1 MALSEDKFKQALDN
15 THIPVLILDNK
26 WHKLFKRSGTNQ
38 KIEELEAEL
47 TKLLK
52 RQGKLNNELKSL
64 KKIKSDLMKNI
75 VSNMDDAQTDS
86 QKQISDSKRLINESN
101 EKMEAYEDELLE
113 LPREIDRVNRELMLE
128 TMSICYDRLAEN
140 TDEIEKIAD
149 WIHEIRIQLKK
160 NIIKKQE
167 KEFQNANLYS
177 YMHDIFGP
185 DVMEIFDMRYEP
197 TIKKAEP
204 KEESKG

>member
-1 MALSEDKFKQALDN
+1 MWKFKSKKD
-15 THIPVLILDNK
+15 
-26 WHKLFKRSGTNQ
+26 KR
-38 KIEELEAEL
+38 IEELEAEL

-160 NIIKKQE
+160 NIMNMSKTTKN
-167 KEFQNANLYS
+167 KPLKNL
-177 YMHDIFGP
+177 F
-185 DVMEIFDMRYEP
+185 
-197 TIKKAEP
+197 TA
-204 KEESKG
+204 